1 MSHVVFQTAQIMP
14 LKTLSSSSSS
24 SKVVAGGPYL
34 PPVAGKKL
42 ARSRRGVLVLKAFS
56 SSSSSSSSAVVEGDS
71 SSSVSLLE
79 RCLVAPPAVSSS
91 SSSMLSPVM
100 KGQYGAFGAVTL
112 EKGKLDTSQKQSQF
126 SPEVLSFF
134 LTSISVWLLRV
145 YQNYLR
151 HYTFSH
157 ISELFGDKK
166 KNLC

>member
-1 MSHVVFQTAQIMP
+1 MSHAVFQTAQIMP
-14 LKTLSSSSSS
+14 IKTLSSSSLS

-34 PPVAGKKL
+34 PPVAVKKI
-42 ARSRRGVLVLKAFS
+42 ARRRRGVLVLIAF
-56 SSSSSSSSAVVEGDS
+56 SSSSSSSAVVEGDS

-79 RCLVAPPAVSSS
+79 RCLVVPPAVSSSSSSS

-112 EKGKLDTSQKQSQF
+112 EKGKLDTSQKQSQS

-151 HYTFSH
+151 HYTFS
-157 ISELFGDKK
+157 
-166 KNLC
+166 LCFTILWR